1 MRGVVLAA
9 ALACLA
15 APVLGQGSGPSTSTA
30 EDDNP
35 AYRRWLESVGGE
47 FALSTVRSLEIKDTV
62 QSADAA
68 PETEQVAILEP
79 DMLRIDLTMP
89 DGRAWVR
96 SCYRTTAWQ
105 EIDGLGF
112 GMLGNGDVN
121 FLLFTRDPAFLA
133 RRKPEETSSEEIPQ
147 SLRGGV
153 LYDTYL
159 VHSKDGADERW
170 YFNPETGMLDLIEGA
185 SRRSQFA
192 LRFSNYRNIGVFTM
206 PLDVQFY
213 SRGRVVFSVH
223 RLEVQRGAR
232 LSPPLFYATP
242 WDLEDGKR
250 AEAALHKY
258 LQDSIFSGGGRR
270 AMFIRES
277 IATSAS
283 GETAER
289 SITFEPPSRIFIDTD
304 TKGIGH
310 ERAGFDGSVGWTDS
324 ELQGYH
330 VLKDSEIQ
338 LLFSVMTIFGDP
350 AIEENAPLRH
360 VLGTRTVLGK
370 PALAVKLS
378 TLTEPIGTFYF
389 DPDNGHIVRIAS
401 EKRVGTSV
409 RPYKTIDYSDFRKVG
424 GAKIPFQFVET
435 TVLDQTTTKVEELKV
450 DPPIDEAIFEPKRSD

>member
-1 MRGVVLAA
+1 
-9 ALACLA
+9 
-15 APVLGQGSGPSTSTA
+15 
-30 EDDNP
+30 
-35 AYRRWLESVGGE
+35 
-47 FALSTVRSLEIKDTV
+47 
-62 QSADAA
+62 
-68 PETEQVAILEP
+68 
-79 DMLRIDLTMP
+79 
-89 DGRAWVR
+89 
-96 SCYRTTAWQ
+96 
-105 EIDGLGF
+105 
-112 GMLGNGDVN
+112 MLGNGDVN

-338 LLFSVMTIFGDP
+338 LLFSVMTISATRRSRRTPPCGTSSGRERCSASRRSRSSSP
-350 AIEENAPLRH
+350 RSPSPSARSIL
-360 VLGTRTVLGK
+360 TRTTGISSGSPRK
-370 PALAVKLS
+370 SALAQ
-378 TLTEPIGTFYF
+378 
-389 DPDNGHIVRIAS
+389 A
-401 EKRVGTSV
+401 
-409 RPYKTIDYSDFRKVG
+409 
-424 GAKIPFQFVET
+424 
-435 TVLDQTTTKVEELKV
+435 
-450 DPPIDEAIFEPKRSD
+450 